1 MPSSHSHSTRCAS
14 GPIRL
19 ESGAP
24 RDFCFPSAPSAPIP
38 AMGRVELPLLGD
50 GVSAEEELPRC
61 SWCGSISRSVCGY
74 CKVRAYCSLECQ
86 QNDWKSGHQ
95 TACVRVAPAA
105 LPAED
110 KDFQLYEVPYV
121 VRWAINLEQWR
132 MSADSKE
139 YAFLLSRI
147 PDNDA
152 RKRIA
157 SSKSWSAAKLSLA
170 KELAV
175 RRMAE
180 VLTQAIWTKVQW
192 RHDSTTDRDFLLQ
205 KEEYVWTGQKYQ
217 NSNRRFPN
225 FNFSMIETDSYLFLV
240 SHPLAITGIYASGPL
255 TAAMPDPRE
264 AFAEELAAAMHAA
277 QGEASLRQVQS
288 PTRVVAAEE
297 EEDSRMLG
305 NAELIDVCEP
315 ASDQQRRERLRHVTA
330 QEGPHEAE
338 AFWVDNSELQ
348 SATRGIAYRRSMNLS
363 DKEPTKIAEFNTVVR
378 GIPHESTWLQV
389 EDFFLPMKVGGKE
402 VLRKVWWSRTSIE
415 ANPFIGPSADAAAEE
430 VQKLPTASET
440 KAPRPEV
447 PEARNTPESP
457 PTASRPLVAGTGSWY
472 EVVCERLIIRTA
484 PDLEAPMQGT
494 RRRGQKLEVFDW
506 DPTRKWRRI
515 STSLGPAWVLLD
527 AETGPV
533 LRPKDVPFSQQPL
546 HPLCQAAREGCL
558 PDIQRFLS
566 EGLEVNA
573 RDVDGQTPLML
584 AAQGFGWEGFV
595 ACVLLLEAKADPN
608 LTLNRA
614 DEMSLREKIV
624 RLEREK
630 RAAAEHEDFVKA
642 ASIKN
647 ELDALKRNLDE
658 PGSTALTLA
667 GETAAAELLKMMST
681 GSLSCDMLKLHAIY
695 DEIRDVPGPECK
707 GIPGRVEALVRV
719 AESKGASQEQQ
730 LAGEPEVQTG
740 EASVEADREGE
751 VDRQE
756 TKEDPGRSRDRGA
769 DTAERAEEE
778 DGSDEL
784 PVLDTDVAEESRAV
798 VYRVVHDKAW
808 VYEEPSLSAELLGQL
823 RKNQLVEVFDY
834 DRSRS
839 FGRVEVC
846 HRSTRFREKGWV
858 LFEDESL
865 GDLLKALVGKF
876 AYFRTLGKTSGRQWS
891 QIVLGQEEVSDAVAG
906 GAEPDDR
913 PSRPRRHPLRLG
925 CRLLPR
931 WRCDVHCWKD
941 NHIVVCRGPPDE
953 TVDPEG
959 EFQRT
964 QAARFLEIDSYDKAL
979 DHTEP
984 QFIEVPIVELL
995 PEKWHS
1001 DYVRACGGGERGDQT
1016 RINDLGPYRP
1026 HIPKV

>member
-1 MPSSHSHSTRCAS
+1 
-14 GPIRL
+14 
-19 ESGAP
+19 
-24 RDFCFPSAPSAPIP
+24 
-38 AMGRVELPLLGD
+38 MGRVELPLLGD
-50 GVSAEEELPRC
+50 GVSAQEELPRC

-264 AFAEELAAAMHAA
+264 AFAEELAAATHAA
-277 QGEASLRQVQS
+277 QGEASPRQVQS
-288 PTRVVAAEE
+288 PTPVVAAEEE

-315 ASDQQRRERLRHVTA
+315 VSDQQRRERLRHAHGSVTA
-330 QEGPHEAE
+330 QEAPHEAE

-348 SATRGIAYRRSMNLS
+348 SGTRGIAYRRSMSLA

-378 GIPHESTWLQV
+378 GIPHETWLQV

-402 VLRKVWWSRTSIE
+402 
-415 ANPFIGPSADAAAEE
+415 
-430 VQKLPTASET
+430 
-440 KAPRPEV
+440 APVPEV
-447 PEARNTPESP
+447 PKAEARNTPESP

-472 EVVCERLIIRTA
+472 EVVCERPIIRTA

-681 GSLSCDMLKLHAIY
+681 GSLSCDMQKLHAIY

-730 LAGEPEVQTG
+730 RAGECEVQAG

-756 TKEDPGRSRDRGA
+756 TKEDPSRSRDRGP
-769 DTAERAEEE
+769 DRPERAEAE

-784 PVLDTDVAEESRAV
+784 PVLDTEVAEESRAV

-823 RKNQLVEVFDY
+823 KKNQLVEVFDY

-925 CRLLPR
+925 CRPLPR

-953 TVDPEG
+953 TIDPEG